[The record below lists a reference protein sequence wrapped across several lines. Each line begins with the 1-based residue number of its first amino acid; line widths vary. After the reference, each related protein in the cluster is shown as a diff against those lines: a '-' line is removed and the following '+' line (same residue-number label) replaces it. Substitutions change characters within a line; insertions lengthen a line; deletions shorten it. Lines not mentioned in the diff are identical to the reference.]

1 MPNDRSPAARQR
13 RRPPMS
19 DAIATSRPARID
31 CDVHCEVPRVEALFP
46 HLPAHWI
53 EHVRN
58 TLFRGPSVTY
68 YPRRSRVAA
77 RDGAQPPDG
86 APPGSS
92 LDLLREQ
99 ALDGSGVEVAILGCL
114 YAVDSVHN
122 PDAAAAMASAVN
134 DWQRAEWL
142 DREPRLRA
150 SIVVPIQ
157 IPALAAREIDR
168 AAEDPRFVQ
177 VLLPARTEHPLGS
190 RLYQPLWEAIARNDL
205 VAGIHFGGAL
215 VAPPTPTG
223 WPSYY
228 LEEYVAM
235 AQVFA
240 TQLTSLVVEGVFDLH
255 PTLRVALLESGFTWL
270 PAHLWRF
277 DKEWRNLRRLVPWVK
292 RAPSAYV
299 REHVRVSIQ
308 PLDAP
313 PDPRHLL
320 DVVDQLGSDDMLLWA
335 SDYPHRH
342 VSDPDRELLD
352 RLPEG
357 TRRKIESGNARALYR
372 LTRGG
377 S

>member
-1 MPNDRSPAARQR
+1 
-13 RRPPMS
+13 MS
-19 DAIATSRPARID
+19 DATAQAIVD
-31 CDVHCEVPRVEALFP
+31 CDLHCEVPRVEALFP
-46 HLPAHWI
+46 YLPDYWI
-53 EHVRN
+53 EHIRN
-58 TLFRGPSVTY
+58 TLFKGPNLTY
-68 YPRRSRVAA
+68 HPRRSPAAA
-77 RDGAQPPDG
+77 REGTQPADGG
-86 APPGSS
+86 PPGSS
-92 LDLLREQ
+92 LDLLRQQ
-99 ALDGSGVEVAILGCL
+99 ALDAAGVEVGILSCL

-122 PDAAAAMASAVN
+122 PDAAQACASAVN
-134 DWQRAEWL
+134 DWVRAEWL

-168 AAEDPRFVQ
+168 VAEDPRFVQ
-177 VLLPARTEHPLGS
+177 VLLPVRTQHPLGS
-190 RLYQPLWEAIARNDL
+190 RLYQPVWEAIARHDL
-205 VAGIHFGGAL
+205 VAGIHFGGAP

-240 TQLTSLVVEGVFDLH
+240 TQLTSVVVEGVFDLH

-320 DVVDQLGSDDMLLWA
+320 DVVDQLGSDEMLMWA

-342 VSDPDRELLD
+342 LYDPDRDLLD

-357 TRRKIESGNARALYR
+357 ARRKIREENARALYR
-372 LTRGG
+372 L
-377 S
+377 

>member
-1 MPNDRSPAARQR
+1 LSQESNASAAGG
-13 RRPPMS
+13 
-19 DAIATSRPARID
+19 ARGRIVD
-31 CDVHCEVPRVEALFP
+31 CDLHCEVPRVEALFP
-46 HLPAHWI
+46 YLPGHWI

-58 TLFRGPSVTY
+58 TLFKGPNVTY
-68 YPRRSRVAA
+68 YPRRSPVAA
-77 RDGAQPPDG
+77 APGTLPADGSPA
-86 APPGSS
+86 GSS
-92 LDLLREQ
+92 LDLLRRQ
-99 ALDGSGVEVAILGCL
+99 ALDPAGVEIGILGCL

-142 DREPRLRA
+142 EREPRLRA
-150 SIVVPIQ
+150 SIVVPVQ

-168 AAEDPRFVQ
+168 VAEHRGFVQ

-190 RLYQPLWEAIARNDL
+190 RLYAPLWEAIARHDL
-205 VAGIHFGGAL
+205 VAGIHFGGAP
-215 VAPPTPTG
+215 VVPPTPTG

-228 LEEYVAM
+228 LEDYVAM

-255 PTLRVALLESGFTWL
+255 PSLRVALLESGFTWL

-292 RAPSAYV
+292 RAPSEYI

-308 PLDAP
+308 PLDP
-313 PDPRHLL
+313 PPETRQLL
-320 DVVDQLGSDDMLLWA
+320 DVVEQLGSELCPGEDLLLYA

-342 VSDPDRELLD
+342 AFEPEADLLAH
-352 RLPEG
+352 LPEG
-357 TRRKIESGNARALYR
+357 ARRKILGDNARSFYR
-372 LTRGG
+372 L
-377 S
+377 